1 MGRPT
6 GKDRQAILGALAQ
19 GEANSRELSARTA
32 IDFDRVSEILWNM
45 ARRGRGQ
52 QVQVVRHERVR
63 GCKRPVPVYAL
74 ILPDA
79 PLAHQQSEMLIT
91 VKQLGLAL
99 FGGRVS

>member
-19 GEANSRELSARTA
+19 GEATSRVLAERSGL
-32 IDFDRVSEILWNM
+32 DFERVSEILWNM

-79 PLAHQQSEMLIT
+79 PLVREQSDMLVT
-91 VKQLGLAL
+91 VQQLGLAL
-99 FGGRVS
+99 FGGRTS

>member
-6 GKDRQAILGALAQ
+6 GRDRQAILCALAQ
-19 GEANSRELSARTA
+19 GEATSRELAARA
-32 IDFDRVSEILWNM
+32 GLEFERVSEILRNM

-74 ILPDA
+74 ILPGS
-79 PLAHQQSEMLIT
+79 PQQREQSDMLIT
-91 VKQLGLAL
+91 VQQLGLAL
-99 FGGRVS
+99 FGGRAP

>member
-19 GEANSRELSARTA
+19 GEATSRELADRA
-32 IDFDRVSEILWNM
+32 GLDFERVSEILWNM

-79 PLAHQQSEMLIT
+79 PRVREQSDMLIT
-91 VKQLGLAL
+91 MQQLGLAL
-99 FGGRVS
+99 FGGRAS